1 MEKTFFFYDLETSGR
16 FPSKDRIMQFA
27 GQRADMNLD
36 LVGDPVNI
44 LVKLPNDTLP
54 SPIAIS
60 ITGITPQSTQS
71 GLSEAD
77 FCGYVTREIF
87 TQNTIAVGYNSIRF
101 DDEFMRYCFWRNF
114 YDPYEWQ
121 WKDGRE
127 KWDLLDVVRLTRALR
142 PEGINWPIDKN
153 GKATNR
159 LELLTKANSISHESA
174 HDALSDVI
182 ALINVTRLI
191 KEKQPKIFDFLLK
204 IRNKNEVLKYVDIN
218 NPRPFVYTSG
228 RYKSEFNK
236 TTVAYPLTASKTGIL
251 VYDLRYNFAEV
262 KKEREEKGALSLFPV
277 VKELKPNRCPAIA
290 PIAVL
295 EQNDGWNKIGLSE
308 ELIES
313 NLKILKKNIDSVLE
327 IVQATDMTKEF
338 SSEGLEVESKLYDGF
353 LNDSDKSAC
362 RQVRNMSQYDLALS
376 TPYFIDDKLH
386 DLYIHYKGRNFPET
400 MSDSEKNSYENY
412 RKTRILEQ
420 ERDFSKELTELKDES
435 LVNILKEWRH
445 QISP

>member
-1 MEKTFFFYDLETSGR
+1 M
-16 FPSKDRIMQFA
+16 
-27 GQRADMNLD
+27 
-36 LVGDPVNI
+36 
-44 LVKLPNDTLP
+44 
-54 SPIAIS
+54 
-60 ITGITPQSTQS
+60 
-71 GLSEAD
+71 
-77 FCGYVTREIF
+77 
-87 TQNTIAVGYNSIRF
+87 
-101 DDEFMRYCFWRNF
+101 
-114 YDPYEWQ
+114 
-121 WKDGRE
+121 
-127 KWDLLDVVRLTRALR
+127 
-142 PEGINWPIDKN
+142 
-153 GKATNR
+153 
-159 LELLTKANSISHESA
+159 
-174 HDALSDVI
+174 I

-251 VYDLRYNFAEV
+251 VYDLRYNFAEL

-376 TPYFIDDKLH
+376 TPYFIDDRLH

>member
-236 TTVAYPLTASKTGIL
+236 TTVAYPLTVS
-251 VYDLRYNFAEV
+251 
-262 KKEREEKGALSLFPV
+262 
-277 VKELKPNRCPAIA
+277 
-290 PIAVL
+290 
-295 EQNDGWNKIGLSE
+295 
-308 ELIES
+308 
-313 NLKILKKNIDSVLE
+313 LKKN
-327 IVQATDMTKEF
+327 AK
-338 SSEGLEVESKLYDGF
+338 KR
-353 LNDSDKSAC
+353 A
-362 RQVRNMSQYDLALS
+362 
-376 TPYFIDDKLH
+376 P
-386 DLYIHYKGRNFPET
+386 
-400 MSDSEKNSYENY
+400 
-412 RKTRILEQ
+412 
-420 ERDFSKELTELKDES
+420 
-435 LVNILKEWRH
+435 
-445 QISP
+445 